1 MERAFERIKPGED
14 PPPPPP
20 ELLQWARETTYGLC
34 GGIVYGAASAHYAE
48 RRRVVESME
57 SATKRKHRI
66 WTRTISDV
74 TLHGMRLG
82 SFVSVFSAARLGLEK
97 RRDARDMWNVVGAGM
112 LTSALTG
119 MAIPGGVAVRARGAA
134 LGVVVGG
141 AATLPFGYAMQELE
155 KLVPELVAPAAAAAM
170 SEGESRKL
178 DVTEMFIEQVEAEL
192 EEYRREE
199 RKRRRGWF
207 WKS

>member
-1 MERAFERIKPGED
+1 MTVADVSLEGM
-14 PPPPPP
+14 
-20 ELLQWARETTYGLC
+20 GL
-34 GGIVYGAASAHYAE
+34 G
-48 RRRVVESME
+48 
-57 SATKRKHRI
+57 
-66 WTRTISDV
+66 
-74 TLHGMRLG
+74 RLG
-82 SFVSVFSAARLGLEK
+82 DVVSGARWGVEK
-97 RRDARDMWNVVGAGM
+97 RRGARGMWNVVGAGM
-112 LTSALTG
+112 LASALAG
-119 MAIPGGVAVRARGAA
+119 MAIPGGVAGRARGAA

>member
-1 MERAFERIKPGED
+1 
-14 PPPPPP
+14 
-20 ELLQWARETTYGLC
+20 
-34 GGIVYGAASAHYAE
+34 
-48 RRRVVESME
+48 
-57 SATKRKHRI
+57 
-66 WTRTISDV
+66 
-74 TLHGMRLG
+74 
-82 SFVSVFSAARLGLEK
+82 
-97 RRDARDMWNVVGAGM
+97 MWNVVGAGM

-155 KLVPELVAPAAAAAM
+155 KLVPELVAPAAAAVM